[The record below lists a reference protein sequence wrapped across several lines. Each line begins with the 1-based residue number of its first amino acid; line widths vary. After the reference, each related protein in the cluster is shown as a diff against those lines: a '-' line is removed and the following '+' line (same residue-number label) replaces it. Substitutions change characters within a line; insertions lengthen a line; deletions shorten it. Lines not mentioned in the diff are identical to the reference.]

1 VDGRRIWV
9 ASGTWLP
16 LIEGYAAHLVSEE
29 SVSNKILTIPN
40 VVSFVRLAA
49 IPVFWWL
56 LLGADDVAGATIL
69 FALVATTD
77 WVDGY
82 LARRLGQVTKLG
94 KALDPVADR
103 LMIASAVIAGLIAE
117 IVPMVIGVTLIVR
130 ELYMAVLTL
139 GLVARKGGTLEV
151 RRLGKVAT
159 FLVYSSI
166 AWFYMAAIPFLEVLT
181 RPLAWMGSIV
191 GLALYWVTAIQYTG
205 DALRISSKLEST
217 ASPEESR

>member
-1 VDGRRIWV
+1 MG
-9 ASGTWLP
+9 SGTWLP
-16 LIEGYAAHLVSEE
+16 HIEGYAPRLVSEE
-29 SVSNKILTIPN
+29 PVSNKILTIPN
-40 VVSFVRLAA
+40 VISFVRLAA

-56 LLGADDVAGATIL
+56 LLGADNVAGATIL

-103 LMIASAVIAGLIAE
+103 LMIASAVVAGLIAG
-117 IVPMVIGVTLIVR
+117 IVPMVVGVTLIVR
-130 ELYMAVLTL
+130 EVYMAVVAL
-139 GLVARKGGTLEV
+139 GLAARKGGTLEV
-151 RRLGKVAT
+151 RRLGKLAT

-166 AWFYMAAIPFLEVLT
+166 AWFYMAAIPFLEILT
-181 RPLAWMGSIV
+181 LSLAWVGAIA

-205 DALRISSKLEST
+205 DALKILSKLESS